1 MFDRSVAK
9 VLARCLEDIENGVA
23 TVDECL
29 RRHPEQAEELRP
41 HLELHQQL
49 ARMQRPEPSSTG
61 EQQGREHL
69 LTAVAS
75 HNIREVP
82 HGVIQNLTSSA
93 MARAVAGVLAGAIL
107 LTGAA
112 SASAAMGGPNVPGL
126 ALSALGFADDHNGDG
141 ATAGSATAVATRTSH
156 PDATATGTRTGTPH
170 PDASSSPDAQNL
182 FGLCTAWSQGSAQGQ
197 QNKQDAP
204 AFKDLIKAAGA
215 DSKTGPELDNAVT
228 EFCKGAAKPDS
239 NASVTPSPTSPTTSG
254 TATPSPTQGRGNNG
268 NGNGNGNSNGHPDG
282 RPRGTPTPPGTR

>member
-1 MFDRSVAK
+1 
-9 VLARCLEDIENGVA
+9 
-23 TVDECL
+23 
-29 RRHPEQAEELRP
+29 
-41 HLELHQQL
+41 
-49 ARMQRPEPSSTG
+49 MQRPAPSSTG
-61 EQQGREHL
+61 EQQGRQHL

-112 SASAAMGGPNVPGL
+112 SASAAMGGPNVPGQ
-126 ALSALGFADDHNGDG
+126 ALSALGFADEHNGD
-141 ATAGSATAVATRTSH
+141 TTGSATATATNTSH
-156 PDATATGTRTGTPH
+156 PDATATGTRPGTPH
-170 PDASSSPDAQNL
+170 PDASSSPEAQNL

-215 DSKTGPELDNAVT
+215 DNKTGPELDNAVT
-228 EFCKGAAKPDS
+228 EFCKGAAKPDG
-239 NASVTPSPTSPTTSG
+239 NASVTPAQPTTPQPVAPQPRLPRRDVG
-254 TATPSPTQGRGNNG
+254 ITATATATATATRMVIQTAGLVGPRPHRAPVRGVE
-268 NGNGNGNSNGHPDG
+268 
-282 RPRGTPTPPGTR
+282 RPVG